1 MWLYW
6 VLGVYLVLVLIQV
19 ILIGVTSHWI
29 NNATFPIKLFF
40 IVLSPLFLP
49 ITLYVL
55 MQNITEKI
63 VGVKQEVQDFISQCE
78 QEGVKFTSEDDAL
91 DIIMYIMTE
100 KKLVIFDIHKTLT
113 EMEDEGV
120 VSSQIDGK
128 YTVYTFIGKN

>member
-6 VLGVYLVLVLIQV
+6 VVGIYLALVIIQV
-19 ILIGVTSHWI
+19 ILVATTSHWI
-29 NNATFPIKLFF
+29 NNAPFPIKLFF

-63 VGVKQEVQDFISQCE
+63 VGIEQELQSFISQCE
-78 QEGVKFTSEDDAL
+78 QDGIKFASREDAL
-91 DIIMYIMTE
+91 DVITYIMTE
-100 KKLVIFDIHKTLT
+100 KQLVIFDIQKTLM

-120 VSSQIDGK
+120 VSSQVDEK
-128 YTVYTFIGKN
+128 YVIYTFIKEN